1 MVKTRC
7 STSVSLV
14 KFPRSVLKFSICLF
28 LFAIFLVGCGTT
40 SKDRIAAYQTAISSA
55 QAVSAE
61 ADSYS
66 AQLDEVIAQSEA
78 TIAAGLPAEQAD
90 SLLEKIAKAKAVKA
104 TVIAYKQAAMLQ
116 AAKCQAT
123 IDELVASGR
132 EDFGAELEAIGS
144 IVTGAGA
151 TVPPPVGTWL
161 ALIGTLMGVSGA
173 AVGRVYG
180 KNKATAAAE
189 PYVIASK
196 EIIEGNE
203 KSLAIMPAKLAE
215 AVKAVWESAQI
226 TPTTRLIVKEV
237 TE

>member
-1 MVKTRC
+1 MLKN
-7 STSVSLV
+7 
-14 KFPRSVLKFSICLF
+14 RSRRVLNFSFCILI
-28 LFAIFLVGCGTT
+28 FALVGCGST
-40 SKDRIAAYQTAISSA
+40 SKDRIAAYQTAITQA
-55 QAVSAE
+55 QSVSKE
-61 ADSYS
+61 ADSYNT
-66 AQLDEVIAQSEA
+66 QLDEVIAQSEA
-78 TIAAGLPAEQAD
+78 AIAAGLPVEKAD
-90 SLLEKIAKAKAVKA
+90 SLLAKIAQAKAVKA
-104 TVIAYKQAAMLQ
+104 TVVAYKQAAEVQ

-132 EDFGAELEAIGS
+132 DDFGAELEAIGS

-180 KNKATAAAE
+180 KKKATAEAQPFVTAAT
-189 PYVIASK
+189 